1 MRAGALPFDIW
12 RIPMFQS
19 EITRALALLNTI
31 ANELAANGRVN
42 QADVVQTAYV
52 VIHNE
57 YLDLLGE

>member
-1 MRAGALPFDIW
+1 
-12 RIPMFQS
+12 MFQS